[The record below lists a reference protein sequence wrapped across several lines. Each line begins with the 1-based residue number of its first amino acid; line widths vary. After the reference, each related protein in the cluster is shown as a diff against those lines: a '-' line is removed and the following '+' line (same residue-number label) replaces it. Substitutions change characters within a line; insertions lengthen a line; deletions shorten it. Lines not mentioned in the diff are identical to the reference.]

1 VIALLMVALAALVLV
16 VELAR
21 HHRPVEAALL
31 VGVLVPIVLA
41 GRWLLGDL
49 RAHPAGFPSP
59 TRVKRVGGRRADG
72 SAETALALVSVW

>member
-1 VIALLMVALAALVLV
+1 MPACSSGEAGLGALAVALVLV

-41 GRWLLGDL
+41 GRWLLRDL
-49 RAHPAGFPSP
+49 RAQPAGFPSP
-59 TRVKRVGGRRADG
+59 GVVIK
-72 SAETALALVSVW
+72 S